1 MGRTKAW
8 STHIGTALY
17 RRSGGRL
24 AGGSDDAPVLL
35 LTVPGRRTGLP
46 RSACVRTIPH
56 DGGYLVWG
64 TGSGSPT
71 DPDWFRN
78 LRRARTGEARLGN
91 QPFRFSARELTG
103 DEREQVWN
111 DVILAH
117 LPAVDRYA
125 RRAGRRIPVALLT
138 PERSVQG
145 DVTGDG
151 QGHGPGPVGR

>member
-1 MGRTKAW
+1 MTRTKAW
-8 STHIGTALY
+8 STHVGTALY

-24 AGGSDDAPVLL
+24 AGGTDDAPVLL

-64 TGSGSPT
+64 TGAGSPT

-78 LRRARTGEARLGN
+78 LRHARAGEARLGN
-91 QPFRFSARELTG
+91 QSFRFSARELTG

-111 DVILAH
+111 GVVLAR
-117 LPAVDRYA
+117 LPSVARYA

-138 PERSVQG
+138 PEKSTEG
-145 DVTGDG
+145 D
-151 QGHGPGPVGR
+151 GPGPVGR